1 MVTELD
7 ETIRQIRTSIFQLRG
22 PLTAETGTVRSAV
35 LSVVSELE
43 PVLGLQP
50 RVTFAG
56 PVDLAVPDSSVD
68 DLVAV
73 VREALTNVARHA
85 YASWVD
91 VAVEATAD
99 ELVLE
104 VTDDGVGIRARLAL
118 ERAGQPPRPGRT
130 PRRHVH
136 GWPDRRAGR
145 GHTTTRNPPA
155 MDDSA
160 PMNDAADRAIRV
172 FLLDDHEVVR
182 RGIADVLEA
191 DGIAVVGEAATAA
204 EALRRIPA
212 ASPDV
217 AILDARLPDGSGID
231 VCREVR
237 STMPAVR
244 CLILTSYDD
253 ADAVFAAVMGGASG
267 YLLKQIRGT
276 SLVDAVRQVAAGR
289 SLLDPAVTERL
300 LTRLREGTT
309 TDPRLAS
316 LTDRE
321 REILGLI
328 ADGLTNRQIGDRLF
342 LAEKTVKN
350 YVSGLLAKLG
360 MQRRTQAAVY
370 GATIRD
376 G

>member
-1 MVTELD
+1 
-7 ETIRQIRTSIFQLRG
+7 
-22 PLTAETGTVRSAV
+22 
-35 LSVVSELE
+35 
-43 PVLGLQP
+43 
-50 RVTFAG
+50 
-56 PVDLAVPDSSVD
+56 
-68 DLVAV
+68 
-73 VREALTNVARHA
+73 
-85 YASWVD
+85 
-91 VAVEATAD
+91 
-99 ELVLE
+99 
-104 VTDDGVGIRARLAL
+104 
-118 ERAGQPPRPGRT
+118 
-130 PRRHVH
+130 
-136 GWPDRRAGR
+136 
-145 GHTTTRNPPA
+145 
-155 MDDSA
+155 
-160 PMNDAADRAIRV
+160 MNDAADRVIRV

-182 RGIADVLEA
+182 RGITDMLEA

-212 ASPDV
+212 TSPDV

-237 STMPAVR
+237 STLPAVR

-300 LTRLREGTT
+300 LARLREGTT

-321 REILGLI
+321 REILSLI